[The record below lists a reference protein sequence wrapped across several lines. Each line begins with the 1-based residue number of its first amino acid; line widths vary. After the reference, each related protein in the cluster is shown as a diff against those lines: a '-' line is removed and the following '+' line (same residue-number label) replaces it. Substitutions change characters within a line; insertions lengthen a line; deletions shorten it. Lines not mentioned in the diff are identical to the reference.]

1 MRATKNRPIKDT
13 PIQLDML
20 IQLVN
25 TNLPYFQSLWEN
37 AKENERYNR
46 GRSWTDKE
54 QRDIESQGR
63 NAYSIALVSSKLNII
78 KGEQKKNKTMWKVE
92 ASFDP
97 NDEVKAHLAT
107 LRLKDIANQ
116 NNFQFV
122 KNEIFDVGVGVAP
135 VPVYIC
141 YEKDNDYNDTIRIK
155 KLDYRDVIW
164 DSNANDYEKNTAVF
178 WAISQKVYRY
188 QLEKDYGM
196 ELAKNVNAG
205 QEFLFGRDKLDY
217 FITFNKDGKRDLD
230 IINKITHFH
239 KVIRDYY
246 LVIFQGEVVHEARSK
261 KEADEYLK
269 MLLIPYLNAPFPEP
283 PPYSIV
289 KAPREKIDKYV
300 YTYSE
305 ILEYEELP
313 YDKAPVSLYSCF
325 SLYNENWTMTDLL
338 KDAQKFL
345 DRLIAQIDYSFGVD
359 VKNGFTIDVTKLDKS
374 EDPDKVIDKIKEG
387 DLIKTNGSQAIEPI
401 PSSGANPQWQGMAG
415 IMQSIIEDIGGG
427 RSFQGLQEGNA
438 ESGRAIL
445 AKQQQGELITSLF
458 SHNLIRFEKDLGEK
472 ILMLEQY
479 NTNTDYTIKVHGG
492 ALDERIIQLL
502 QQEQMYQPSVI
513 NEGTGYIKMNGLM
526 NWLNNSRYELVVSY
540 EVLTDS
546 EREKRLNELLMLE
559 QMRPGVIPTEIFLE
573 YLPMEWSLKN
583 KIIKSIQQQQMMQQ
597 ELQNREI
604 QKEDAE
610 LDLKQQ
616 KINTDKAKVLQLTKK
631 ELDNKKKSS

>member
-479 NTNTDYTIKVHGG
+479 NTNTNYTIKVHGG